1 MEFAKNKIENAD
13 QGEPEDYMLQT
24 TIARTVSYT
33 GVGLHSGKDVQMR
46 LQPAPADSGIVF
58 YVHTPSGVRH
68 IAPRPSAVSA
78 TALATTLSD
87 GQASVSTVEHV
98 LAALAGMAVDNV
110 QVHVFGGEIPIMDG
124 SAVQAA
130 ALLKEAGLRSLH
142 APRRVAR
149 VRRPLSVAG
158 DGKAIHVWPHNGFYV
173 DYTIDF
179 PHASIGKQRLSLE
192 ITPDTFAEIAFAR
205 TFGFLQEVE
214 YLHSRGLALGGS
226 LGNAVVLD
234 EQGVVNPEG
243 LRRPDEFVR
252 HKMLDF
258 VGDMAML
265 GMPLQGAFEVHCS
278 GHQLNNAFL
287 RRLSEERG
295 AYLEIVSLTRE
306 SAPAYEGEA
315 FPAMVV
321 PA

>member
-1 MEFAKNKIENAD
+1 
-13 QGEPEDYMLQT
+13 MLQT
-24 TIARTVSYT
+24 TIARPMNYT
-33 GVGLHSGKDVQMR
+33 GVGLHSGKDVRMR
-46 LQPAPADSGIVF
+46 LQPAPVDSGIVF
-58 YVHTPSGVRH
+58 HVHTSTGVRR
-68 IAPRPSAVSA
+68 IAPCPGAVSA

-87 GQASVSTVEHV
+87 GQARVSTVEHV

-124 SAVQAA
+124 SAAPVV
-130 ALLKEAGLRSLH
+130 ALLKEAGLRSQH

-173 DYTIDF
+173 DYSIDF
-179 PHASIGKQRLSLE
+179 PHASIGRQRLALE
-192 ITPDTFAEIAFAR
+192 ITSDTFADIARAR

-214 YLHSRGLALGGS
+214 YLHSKGLALGGS

-243 LRRPDEFVR
+243 LRCPDEFVR

-278 GHQLNNAFL
+278 GHQHNNAFL
-287 RRLSEERG
+287 RRLAGEEG
-295 AYLEIVSLTRE
+295 AYLETVALVRE
-306 SAPAYEGEA
+306 PVPAYETED
-315 FPAMVV
+315 FSAMVV

>member
-1 MEFAKNKIENAD
+1 
-13 QGEPEDYMLQT
+13 MLQT
-24 TIARTVSYT
+24 TVARSVTFT
-33 GVGLHSGKDVQMR
+33 GVGLHSGKDVQIR
-46 LQPAPADSGIVF
+46 LQPAPVDSGIVF
-58 YVHTPSGVRH
+58 HVHTPSGVRR
-68 IAPRPSAVSA
+68 ITPRPGVVSA

-87 GQASVSTVEHV
+87 GKARVSTVEHL
-98 LAALAGMAVDNV
+98 LAALNGMAVDNV
-110 QVHVFGGEIPIMDG
+110 QVHVFGGEVPIMDG
-124 SAVQAA
+124 SASQAA
-130 ALLKEAGLRSLH
+130 ALLREAGRRAQH
-142 APRRVAR
+142 AFRRVAR

-158 DGKAIHVWPHNGFYV
+158 DGKAIHAWPHAGFYV

-179 PHASIGKQRLSLE
+179 PHAAIGRQRLALE
-192 ITPDTFAEIAFAR
+192 ITPETFEQIAPAR

-243 LRRPDEFVR
+243 LRCPDEFVR
-252 HKMLDF
+252 HKILDF

-278 GHQLNNAFL
+278 GHQHNNAFL
-287 RRLSEERG
+287 RRLDEESG
-295 AYLEIVSLTRE
+295 AYLEVVTPGRE
-306 SAPAYEGEA
+306 QTPVYEPRT

>member
-1 MEFAKNKIENAD
+1 
-13 QGEPEDYMLQT
+13 MLQT
-24 TIARTVSYT
+24 TIARPVNYT
-33 GVGLHSGKDVQMR
+33 GVGLHSGKDVRMR
-46 LQPAPADSGIVF
+46 LQPAPVDSGIVF
-58 YVHTPSGVRH
+58 HVHTPTGVRRMV
-68 IAPRPSAVSA
+68 PRPEAVSA
-78 TALATTLSD
+78 TALATTLSE
-87 GQASVSTVEHV
+87 GQARVSTVEHV
-98 LAALAGMAVDNV
+98 LAALAGMAVDNA

-124 SAVQAA
+124 SAAQVV
-130 ALLKEAGLRSLH
+130 ALLKEAGLRSQH

-179 PHASIGKQRLSLE
+179 PHASIGRQRLALE
-192 ITPDTFAEIAFAR
+192 ITPDTFADIASAR

-214 YLHSRGLALGGS
+214 YLHSKGLALGGS

-243 LRRPDEFVR
+243 LRCPDEFVR

-278 GHQLNNAFL
+278 GHQHNNAFL
-287 RRLSEERG
+287 RRLAREES
-295 AYLEIVSLTRE
+295 AYLETVALVRE
-306 SAPAYEGEA
+306 PVPAYETED
-315 FPAMVV
+315 FSAMVV

>member
-1 MEFAKNKIENAD
+1 
-13 QGEPEDYMLQT
+13 MLQT
-24 TIARTVSYT
+24 TIARSVSYT
-33 GVGLHSGKDVQMR
+33 GVGLHSGQEVRMR
-46 LQPAPADSGIVF
+46 LQPAPVDSGIVF
-58 YVHTPSGVRH
+58 HVHTPAGVRRV
-68 IAPRPSAVSA
+68 APRPAAVSA

-87 GQASVSTVEHV
+87 GQARVSTVEHV

-110 QVHVFGGEIPIMDG
+110 RVHVLGGEMPIMDG
-124 SAVQAA
+124 SAVQVA
-130 ALLKEAGLRSLH
+130 ALLKEAGVRSQH

-158 DGKAIHVWPHNGFYV
+158 DGKAIHAWPHNGFYV

-179 PHASIGKQRLSLE
+179 PHASIGRQRLALE
-192 ITPDTFAEIAFAR
+192 ITPESFAEIAFAR

-214 YLHSRGLALGGS
+214 YLHSQGLALGGS

-243 LRRPDEFVR
+243 LRCPNEFVR

-278 GHQLNNAFL
+278 GHQHNNAFL
-287 RRLSEERG
+287 RRLADTSA
-295 AYLEIVSLTRE
+295 AYLETVALVRE
-306 SAPAYEGEA
+306 PAPAYEA
-315 FPAMVV
+315 QSFPAMVV

>member
-1 MEFAKNKIENAD
+1 M
-13 QGEPEDYMLQT
+13 QQT

-58 YVHTPSGVRH
+58 HVHTPAGVRR

-87 GQASVSTVEHV
+87 GQACVSTVEHV

-110 QVHVFGGEIPIMDG
+110 QIHVFGGEVPIMDG
-124 SAVQAA
+124 SAAPVT
-130 ALLKEAGLRSLH
+130 ALLKEAGLRALR
-142 APRRVAR
+142 APRRVAH

-158 DGKAIHVWPHNGFYV
+158 DGKAIHVWPHEGFYV

-179 PHASIGKQRLSLE
+179 PHASIGRQRLSLE

-214 YLHSRGLALGGS
+214 YLHSKGLALGGS

-243 LRRPDEFVR
+243 LRCPDEFVR

-265 GMPLQGAFEVHCS
+265 GMPLQGAFEIHCS

-287 RRLSEERG
+287 RRLSGESG
-295 AYLEIVSLTRE
+295 TYLEIASPMREPVS
-306 SAPAYEGEA
+306 AYEGGA
-315 FPAMVV
+315 FPGVAV

>member
-1 MEFAKNKIENAD
+1 
-13 QGEPEDYMLQT
+13 MLQT
-24 TIARTVSYT
+24 TIARPVSYT
-33 GVGLHSGKDVQMR
+33 GVGLHSGKDVRMR

-58 YVHTPSGVRH
+58 HVHTSAGVRRV
-68 IAPRPSAVSA
+68 APSPSAVSA

-87 GQASVSTVEHV
+87 GQARVSTVEHV

-124 SAVQAA
+124 SAAPVA
-130 ALLKEAGLRSLH
+130 ALLNEAGLRTQH

-158 DGKAIHVWPHNGFYV
+158 DGKAIHAWPHNGFYV

-179 PHASIGKQRLSLE
+179 PHASIGKQRLTLE
-192 ITPDTFAEIAFAR
+192 ITPDTFADIAFAR

-214 YLHSRGLALGGS
+214 YLHGKGLALGGS

-243 LRRPDEFVR
+243 LRCPDEFVR

-278 GHQLNNAFL
+278 GHQHNNAFL
-287 RRLSEERG
+287 RRLADESG
-295 AYLEIVSLTRE
+295 AYLETSAPVRE
-306 SAPAYEGEA
+306 TAPAYETEA

>member
-1 MEFAKNKIENAD
+1 
-13 QGEPEDYMLQT
+13 
-24 TIARTVSYT
+24 
-33 GVGLHSGKDVQMR
+33 
-46 LQPAPADSGIVF
+46 
-58 YVHTPSGVRH
+58 
-68 IAPRPSAVSA
+68 
-78 TALATTLSD
+78 
-87 GQASVSTVEHV
+87 
-98 LAALAGMAVDNV
+98 
-110 QVHVFGGEIPIMDG
+110 MDG

-130 ALLKEAGLRSLH
+130 TLLKEAGLRSLH